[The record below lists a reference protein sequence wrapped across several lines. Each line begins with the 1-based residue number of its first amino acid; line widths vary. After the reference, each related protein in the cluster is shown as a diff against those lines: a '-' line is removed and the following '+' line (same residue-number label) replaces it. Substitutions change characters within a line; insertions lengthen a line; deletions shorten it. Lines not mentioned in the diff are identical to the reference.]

1 MARCTSEASKYL
13 EILFWRDYPSKNA
26 GGDTVTPKH
35 EQTILPPST
44 LAMLRI
50 RIARSIRND
59 FLAACL
65 ELVGTTLFLLL
76 GLGGIQAANAQVN
89 SNDAGIPKILY
100 VSTCMGFS
108 LVVCAWV
115 FFRITGSL
123 FNPCITVALVLLGI
137 VSPFRGLLYFAA
149 QFGGSVLAS
158 LLLVALTGE
167 LSVNTNINPQITP
180 TKGVFIEMFI
190 TGTLVLAVLFLAA
203 EKHQATA
210 FAPVGI
216 GLTLFS
222 CHLFAVFYTGASMN
236 TARSFGPAVISG
248 FPTPNHWVYW
258 AGPFLGAFVASAF
271 YAFCKYCK
279 YSTLN
284 PHQDTDDVTKS
295 PDNPMAIAQ
304 AIIQELDPRRSGLVG
319 QISERLPKLSVS
331 SGSSSVRARSN
342 STLIPVDEGAAL
354 RRPSIV

>member
-1 MARCTSEASKYL
+1 M
-13 EILFWRDYPSKNA
+13 F
-26 GGDTVTPKH
+26 
-35 EQTILPPST
+35 
-44 LAMLRI
+44 RI
-50 RIARSIRND
+50 RITGSVRND
-59 FLAACL
+59 LLAASL

-76 GLGGIQAANAQVN
+76 GLGGIQAVTAENEQSGRTGGVEN
-89 SNDAGIPKILY
+89 LLY
-100 VSTCMGFS
+100 ISTCMGLS

-137 VSPFRGLLYFAA
+137 VPPFRGLLYFAA
-149 QFGGSVLAS
+149 QFCGSVLAS
-158 LLLVALTGE
+158 LLLVWLTGP
-167 LSVNTNINPQITP
+167 LSVNTTLHAKITP

-216 GLTLFS
+216 GLTLFC

-248 FPTPNHWVYW
+248 FPTANHWVYW
-258 AGPFLGAFVASAF
+258 AGPFLGAFIASAF

-279 YSTLN
+279 YMTLN
-284 PHQDTDDVTKS
+284 PHQDTDDTSKS
-295 PDNPMAIAQ
+295 PDNPMVIAQ

-319 QISERLPKLSVS
+319 QISERLPKLTVGSVS
-331 SGSSSVRARSN
+331 SIRARSN
-342 STLIPVDEGAAL
+342 STLVPVGEEEEQPAGGS
-354 RRPSIV
+354 RMGRPGMV

>member
-1 MARCTSEASKYL
+1 MARVTLRFSK
-13 EILFWRDYPSKNA
+13 
-26 GGDTVTPKH
+26 TVR
-35 EQTILPPST
+35 
-44 LAMLRI
+44 ADF
-50 RIARSIRND
+50 IAA
-59 FLAACL
+59 FL
-65 ELVGTTLFLLL
+65 ELIGTTLFLLL
-76 GLGGIQAANAQVN
+76 GLGGIQAVNAEESRSDHEV
-89 SNDAGIPKILY
+89 SKVTSVLY

-123 FNPCITVALVLLGI
+123 FNPAITVALVFLGI
-137 VSPFRGLLYFAA
+137 IPPFRGLLYFLA

-167 LSVNTNINPQITP
+167 LTVHTTLNAQTTP
-180 TKGVFIEMFI
+180 VQGVFIELFI

-222 CHLFAVFYTGASMN
+222 CHLFACFYTGASMN
-236 TARSFGPAVISG
+236 PARSFGPAVISG
-248 FPTPNHWVYW
+248 FPTPHHWVYW
-258 AGPFLGAFVASAF
+258 VGTFSGAMIASAF
-271 YAFCKYCK
+271 YGCCKLCKYQQ
-279 YSTLN
+279 LN
-284 PHQDTDDVTKS
+284 PHQDTDDDTKS

-304 AIIQELDPRRSGLVG
+304 AIIQELDPRRLGLVG

-331 SGSSSVRARSN
+331 SGHSSSVRARSN
-342 STLIPVDEGAAL
+342 STLNPVEEEVRPGAAL
-354 RRPSIV
+354 LV